1 MSLAYLLQEHN
12 KQFNIQ
18 IEERANQLIN
28 LFEDNFLENIELLED
43 ARTKATILNIWKTTK
58 KNTKISLTSSTE
70 LPNRYK
76 KKPRS
81 VQNIKFSER
90 LYHNRLPSKHNY
102 TDIVESSES
111 ESENDGDSNS
121 ESDSVNDSVN
131 NDKVAIMGNIKMD
144 NTINTTNNILLPSKR
159 KYTEVKI
166 APTRLSQ
173 IYLDSNDNI
182 SENAKDIGYYLD
194 TVTKFVF
201 KDNIAIGELN
211 INKLERFKE

>member
-1 MSLAYLLQEHN
+1 M
-12 KQFNIQ
+12 
-18 IEERANQLIN
+18 
-28 LFEDNFLENIELLED
+28 
-43 ARTKATILNIWKTTK
+43 
-58 KNTKISLTSSTE
+58 
-70 LPNRYK
+70 
-76 KKPRS
+76 
-81 VQNIKFSER
+81 
-90 LYHNRLPSKHNY
+90 YHNRLPSKHNY

-131 NDKVAIMGNIKMD
+131 NDKVAIMGNIMGNIKMD